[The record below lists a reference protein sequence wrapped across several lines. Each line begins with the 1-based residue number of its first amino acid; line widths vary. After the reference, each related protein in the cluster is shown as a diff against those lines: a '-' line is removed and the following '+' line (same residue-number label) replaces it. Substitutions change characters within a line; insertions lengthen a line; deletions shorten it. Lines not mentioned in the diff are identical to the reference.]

1 MKQNFFKVSILLAGL
16 TLAGSTVF
24 TSCGDDELTDV
35 AEVRPET
42 PAGDNPVV
50 NSDGLYKLPT
60 ITGVTAD
67 EANKLMTISGT
78 NLLSALK
85 ITHTFTAEED
95 GKTLDGKEY
104 KKGDEV
110 VEDITSTIDK
120 ENSTNGA
127 LVLALAEGKITLYY
141 DSYDVSKV
149 VVDGG
154 YNVPVPVINDGGFKT
169 DWESKTMTIEGEN
182 LGRVAHILV
191 GDKNPVDIVE
201 NEKTEITENRIVLP
215 LWDGKIALNYD
226 RNNPNRIVKLD
237 GYKFPV
243 PEITSVKMKSGDETQ
258 MVISGTNFDII
269 TGLKIAGEEMD
280 IPEDATKEA
289 IIVALME
296 GEIVMTYPF
305 NDGEL
310 EFKNAGYFESLPE
323 LPYNHLNII
332 DNLTVGAGETK
343 EVNKE
348 DGSLTITPA
357 GNYRSSVVLTIP
369 EEERAG
375 IQLVK
380 LALEA
385 SVSGG
390 QIVFVFTDGTKATR
404 YNWDAN
410 NKLNYNDTKLDFSSE
425 KTDKIGEDES
435 TQEPIADK
443 TLEKIIINNQE
454 NGNVFTLKYVE
465 VTRGLPEGHIQI
477 VDKVAGGDGDKIVV
491 NRDGSISITPAGN
504 YTGTI
509 ILDIAESDA
518 KGAKTI
524 LLALESSIG
533 GGQLVPVF
541 TDGTEGDAFYNW
553 DGSNVTNYND
563 TKYTIPEGKTL
574 KQIKIN
580 NQEKGNVFTL
590 KYVEITK

>member
-1 MKQNFFKVSILLAGL
+1 MKQNFLKVSILLAGL

-50 NSDGLYKLPT
+50 NGDGLYKLPT

-78 NLLSALK
+78 NLLSVLK
-85 ITHTFTAEED
+85 ITHTFTAEKD

-127 LVLALAEGKITLYY
+127 LVLTLAEGKITLYY

-215 LWDGKIALNYD
+215 LWDGKITLNYD
-226 RNNPNRIVKLD
+226 VNNENRIVELD

-243 PEITSVKMKSGDETQ
+243 PAIETVKLNPEDESQ
-258 MVISGTNFDII
+258 MIIKGTNLEYV
-269 TGLKIAGEEMD
+269 TGLKIAGEQID
-280 IPEDATKEA
+280 IPEDATKES
-289 IIVALME
+289 IIVTLME
-296 GEIVMTYPF
+296 GEIIVSYLF
-305 NDGEL
+305 NDGVSEVT
-310 EFKNAGYFESLPE
+310 NAGYFDKLPE

-332 DNLTVGAGETK
+332 DNITVGSNDTK
-343 EVNKE
+343 IVNKE
-348 DGSLTITPA
+348 DGSVTIITA
-357 GNYRSSVVLTIP
+357 NNYSGTVVLSIP
-369 EEERAG
+369 EEEAEG
-375 IQLVK
+375 IATVQF
-380 LALEA
+380 ALE
-385 SVSGG
+385 SSIGGG
-390 QIVFVFTDGTKATR
+390 QIVPIFADGTEGDAF
-404 YNWDAN
+404 YNWSTD
-410 NKLNYNDTKLDFSSE
+410 KSNYGDTKYSVPE
-425 KTDKIGEDES
+425 G
-435 TQEPIADK
+435 K
-443 TLEKIIINNQE
+443 TLKGFKINNQE
-454 NGNVFTLKYVE
+454 AGNEMTIKYVE
-465 VTRGLPEGHIQI
+465 ITRGLPENHLQI
-477 VDKVAGGDGDKIVV
+477 IDKVTVGSNDKLTI
-491 NRDGSISITPAGN
+491 NRDGSLTIEPAANYSGTVVFSISEKDAAG
-504 YTGTI
+504 I
-509 ILDIAESDA
+509 
-518 KGAKTI
+518 KTI